1 MHLCEQMIRIGIT
14 GGIGSGKST
23 VARVFEILG
32 IPVFYADQVAKRAY
46 ADPQIRSQII
56 HKWGEQ
62 MLTPQGVNIDRMR
75 EKLFES
81 EENRV
86 FINALIHP
94 WVQKQYQLWKVKTRH
109 FPYTLKEAAL
119 LIETEGYKDCD
130 KIILIT
136 APMDQ
141 RIARVAKRDAL
152 KEEEIQKRIQAQW
165 TDAEK
170 MKYAH
175 YVWANDN
182 AFPLLDHI
190 LQLDNLLKA

>member
-23 VARVFEILG
+23 VARVFETLG

-56 HKWGEQ
+56 TKWGAEL
-62 MLTPQGVNIDRMR
+62 LTPHGAHIQNMR
-75 EKLFES
+75 QKLFES
-81 EENRV
+81 EENRA

-94 WVQKQYQLWKVKTRH
+94 WVNDQYQLWKAQTRH

-119 LIETEGYKDCD
+119 LIESEGYKDCD

-141 RIARVAKRDAL
+141 RIARVVQRDGLNA
-152 KEEEIQKRIQAQW
+152 EEVQKRIEAQS

-170 MKYAH
+170 MKFAD

-182 AFPLLDHI
+182 IFPLLDHI